1 MAPTVPVTRAPT
13 RAKTKNPRNL
23 TIPGTSGVDN
33 AARTRDLLNHNQLLY
48 LLSYIHHVLAFFA
61 TDENYTQIFPAV
73 KIRRVAACRGESRM
87 VEGMDTAAR
96 EPLVSIVI
104 PVYGVEKYLD
114 EAVGSVVAQ
123 TYRRLEIIL
132 VDDGSKD
139 NCPAMCDAWAAK
151 DGRIR
156 VIHQANGG
164 LSAAR
169 NTGLAAATGDWIY
182 FLDSDDC
189 VEPGLV
195 ESCLAAAYTHDADL
209 VMFRFD
215 TIGEL
220 GQRLKSQYRQ
230 NDYDDVQTL
239 TPEETLKKQLQFEIE
254 GYFWAFMATASI
266 YRDHGFSFPVGR
278 KIEDLARICN
288 VIGESHQVVR
298 IPETLYH
305 YRLRSGS
312 IMRGWNT
319 EMLGDW
325 LDAAHDRAS
334 YISER
339 HPDLIPFMALQTL
352 TFLGNIEPEIIRQSL
367 LYGLK
372 LDPDSQRRYRER
384 INEFIDELGE
394 SQKLP
399 ERVRRTIDL
408 IRDGRDR
415 ENQEKGR

>member
-1 MAPTVPVTRAPT
+1 
-13 RAKTKNPRNL
+13 
-23 TIPGTSGVDN
+23 
-33 AARTRDLLNHNQLLY
+33 
-48 LLSYIHHVLAFFA
+48 
-61 TDENYTQIFPAV
+61 
-73 KIRRVAACRGESRM
+73 
-87 VEGMDTAAR
+87 MDTAAR

-151 DGRIR
+151 DDRIR

-230 NDYDDVQTL
+230 NDYDDVQVL
-239 TPEETLKKQLQFEIE
+239 TPEETLRKQLQFEIE
-254 GYFWAFMATASI
+254 GYFWAFMAAAPI
-266 YRDHGFSFPVGR
+266 YRDHAFSFPVGR

-288 VIGESHQVVR
+288 VIGEAHQVVR

-325 LDAAHDRAS
+325 LEAAHDRAN

-339 HPDLIPFMALQTL
+339 HPQLIPFMAFQTL
-352 TFLGNIEPEIIRQSL
+352 TFLGNIEPEMIRQSL

-384 INEFIDELGE
+384 VNEFLDELGE
-394 SQKLP
+394 SAKLP

-408 IRDGRDR
+408 LRGERDKDR
-415 ENQEKGR
+415 